1 LNLTG
6 TLRAQGRGS
15 KGSKE
20 QTRTRRVLVVTEFA
34 LSLVLMVA
42 AGLLLRSFWDLYKA
56 PLGFNPQHVMSV
68 QLWLPSPNDPKTDIY
83 GTAAQEAVFARELLR
98 RSRLLPGVQEAALG
112 AEPSIPLH
120 HDRNLSALIVE
131 GRETQKQP
139 PTVERSQ
146 VTPEYFHLLEIP
158 LLRGRLFNDGDDEK
172 APQVAVIN
180 QAMAETYWR
189 GEDPLGKRLKVG
201 GGRAGVGQRASKTW
215 ITIVG
220 VVADARTESLA
231 NASVPLIYLS
241 LYQETPK
248 ELAIFLRGDLNA
260 SAIPKEV
267 QAMVQSVDPELP
279 VYGAQTLDDA
289 VSASLEQRRFS
300 MAIVATFAITALLLA
315 ALGIYGVISYIV
327 SERTQE
333 IGIRL
338 ALGARQGTI
347 LQMVLRQGLGLAMA
361 GAGLGLVGS
370 VIVSQLMAGLL
381 YGVRPTDPLTFV
393 GVTLVLT
400 GVALAACYIPARR
413 AMRVDPMIALRY
425 E

>member
-1 LNLTG
+1 
-6 TLRAQGRGS
+6 
-15 KGSKE
+15 
-20 QTRTRRVLVVTEFA
+20 VVTEFA

-56 PLGFNPQHVMSV
+56 PLGFNPQRVMSV
-68 QLWLPSPNDPKTDIY
+68 QLWLPSPNDPKADIY

-248 ELAIFLRGDLNA
+248 ELAIFLRGGLNA

-370 VIVSQLMAGLL
+370 VIVSHLMAGLL
-381 YGVRPTDPLTFV
+381 YGVMPTDPLTFV